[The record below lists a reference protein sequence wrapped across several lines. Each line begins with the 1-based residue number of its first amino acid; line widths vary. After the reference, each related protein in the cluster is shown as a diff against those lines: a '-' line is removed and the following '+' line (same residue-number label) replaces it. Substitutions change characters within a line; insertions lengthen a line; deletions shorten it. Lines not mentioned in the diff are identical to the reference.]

1 MEASVSDTR
10 KNITL
15 VKVGV
20 CDTELEAGKDET
32 GTIWVSV
39 KRVCEALGLAFGA
52 QLVKLKSKP
61 WAGVSMIDTP
71 SEGGAQQMSVIPL
84 KAFPMWLA
92 TINVTKV
99 KPELRPTLER
109 FQQEA
114 ADVLAA
120 YFLDGTLPQG
130 RMEEPRPVTSPPS
143 LGEQIEMLA
152 LRQKRALELLTVI
165 PGLYGEDYLRHRVEH
180 AVALVTGEKPFIE
193 NQLLSIAGYLEGR
206 GLTPKQ
212 QKEKGPKFGKR
223 VKALYFERYGQ
234 DPPRQPREVNGADRL
249 VYSYTERDR
258 PLFDRAF
265 EEMTAG
271 TPLPPLDGA
280 RLIPTPVPPPPAVDL
295 RLPPPPF
302 TPGATF
308 TASEIGQL
316 YNYSAQRVNNVA
328 KTMGIHGDLAFGQFK
343 AFTNEHGVHN
353 NWVYNAQGKLA
364 LENKIK
370 QLSILQ

>member
-1 MEASVSDTR
+1 MNDE
-10 KNITL
+10 KKIQL
-15 VKVGV
+15 VKVNV
-20 CDTELEAGKDET
+20 CDAELEAGKDD
-32 GTIWVSV
+32 GGAVWVSV
-39 KRVCEALGLAFGA
+39 RRVCEVLGVAENR
-52 QLVKLKSKP
+52 QLSKLKSKP
-61 WAGVSMIDTP
+61 WAGVNMMFTTGPDGKRYQT
-71 SEGGAQQMSVIPL
+71 SVIPL

-99 KPELRPTLER
+99 KPGIRTTLER
-109 FQQEA
+109 FQKEA

-120 YFLDGTLPQG
+120 YFVGIPMPAQV
-130 RMEEPRPVTSPPS
+130 REEEPRAVTPPPS
-143 LGEQIEMLA
+143 LAEQINMLA

-180 AVALVTGEKPFIE
+180 AVALVTGEKPVIE
-193 NQLLSIAGYLEGR
+193 NPLLSVAGYLEGR

-212 QKEKGPKFGKR
+212 QKENGPKFGKR

-234 DPPRQPREVNGADRL
+234 DPPKQPREVNGADRL

-308 TASEIGQL
+308 TASEIGQP
-316 YNYSAQRVNNVA
+316 YNYSGQRVNNIA
-328 KTMGIHGDLAFGQFK
+328 KTLGLHGDLAFGQFK
-343 AFTNEHGVHN
+343 AFTNERGVHN
-353 NWVYNAQGKLA
+353 NWVYNTRGKLA

-370 QLSILQ
+370 QLDSLQ